1 MGPHGGHGQHIG
13 VRQKYDADTDIVKNK
28 MKIHLY
34 SILINKIVETAPST
48 TSTAFLEDAYTLL
61 CHRSLSYTARTPET
75 AQERQERQERQEQQ

>member
-1 MGPHGGHGQHIG
+1 MGPHGGNGQHIR
-13 VRQKYDADTDIVKNK
+13 VRQKYDADANIVKNK

-48 TSTAFLEDAYTLL
+48 TSPASTAFLEDAYTLL

-75 AQERQERQERQEQQ
+75 AQEPQEQQEQQ